1 MFNSANVI
9 GTKYKNISAI
19 ILAGGESK
27 RFGENKALLN
37 LGSKAII
44 EHIRDILLLHF
55 DEILISSNNPSDFE
69 FLNLKVVKDIFKN
82 HGPLSGVH
90 SGLVNSKTEKNFFIS
105 CDLPLIDSQSIDYI
119 IHNSNDAEITLPI
132 INNYPLYVCGVYSKS
147 VIPTIE
153 AMIIEN
159 DIKPSLKRL
168 IKKVNTK
175 LMNIEAQSF
184 FDEKVFINMNS
195 KEDYELVKQ
204 YYEQKK

>member
-27 RFGENKALLN
+27 RIGENKAFLK
-37 LGSKAII
+37 LGSKKVI

-55 DEILISSNNPSDFE
+55 DEILISSNNTSDFE
-69 FLNLKVVKDIFKN
+69 FLNLKIVEDIFKN

-105 CDLPLIDSQSIDYI
+105 CDLPLIDSQSIHFLI
-119 IHNSNDAEITLPI
+119 NNSYDAEITLPV
-132 INNYPLYVCGVYSKS
+132 INDYPLYVCGVYSKS
-147 VIPTIE
+147 VIPAIE
-153 AMIIEN
+153 AMINEN
-159 DIKPSLKRL
+159 DNNPSLKRL

-184 FDEKVFINMNS
+184 FDEKVFVNMNS